1 MSLGSS
7 FGRQAE
13 LAWSKGEGPAEE
25 GKREEDDA
33 DQLASAGSRGEEELG

>member
-1 MSLGSS
+1 MSLGLS

-25 GKREEDDA
+25 GRREGDDA
-33 DQLASAGSRGEEELG
+33 DQLVSAGSRGEEEIG